1 MVPPFFPLM
10 RNAAK
15 KTTKASFFGAT
26 PYRITLF
33 TRLCDFTGY
42 TRR

>member
-1 MVPPFFPLM
+1 MVPLFFPSM

-15 KTTKASFFGAT
+15 KITKASFFGAT
-26 PYRITLF
+26 PYHTTLF
-33 TRLCDFTGY
+33 TRLRDFTGY